1 MSTTRESRRL
11 SGRARG
17 TGGSLIREMF
27 ERARAYEGDLVR
39 LETGEPDFDTPG
51 FVVDA
56 AAEAAHDG
64 ATHYTAT
71 AGIDPLREAIAAKIE
86 RDNGIGV
93 GPEGVVAT
101 AGAVDALATTF
112 LTVVD
117 PGEEVVLPSPDWPNY
132 EPAIREAGGE
142 PVRVPRSPADGFALD
157 VDGVVEAIG
166 AETAAVLLCR
176 PDNPTGRV
184 FDESAVREIARVAA
198 AHDAYVIAD
207 EVYERLLY
215 EGSRRSI
222 VEIADD
228 PSWVVSINSASKSYA
243 MTGWRLGWLA
253 APHDVAEA
261 ATTLKQGL
269 SLHPST
275 LAQHGALAAITG
287 PQAEFEAMVEAYAER
302 RDAVVDRIAGIP
314 GVSCPRP
321 EGAFYAFVDV
331 SGLSG
336 SSTDVAVRLLDEYG
350 VSATPGEA
358 FGPAGEGHLRF
369 SYANSLE
376 RLETGL
382 DRFERLVRDE
392 R

>member
-1 MSTTRESRRL
+1 
-11 SGRARG
+11 
-17 TGGSLIREMF
+17 
-27 ERARAYEGDLVR
+27 
-39 LETGEPDFDTPG
+39 
-51 FVVDA
+51 
-56 AAEAAHDG
+56 
-64 ATHYTAT
+64 
-71 AGIDPLREAIAAKIE
+71 
-86 RDNGIGV
+86 
-93 GPEGVVAT
+93 
-101 AGAVDALATTF
+101 
-112 LTVVD
+112 
-117 PGEEVVLPSPDWPNY
+117 
-132 EPAIREAGGE
+132 
-142 PVRVPRSPADGFALD
+142 
-157 VDGVVEAIG
+157 
-166 AETAAVLLCR
+166 
-176 PDNPTGRV
+176 
-184 FDESAVREIARVAA
+184 
-198 AHDAYVIAD
+198 
-207 EVYERLLY
+207 
-215 EGSRRSI
+215 
-222 VEIADD
+222 
-228 PSWVVSINSASKSYA
+228 VVSINSASKSYA

-261 ATTLKQGL
+261 AATLKQGL

-302 RDAVVDRIAGIP
+302 RDAVIDRIAAIP

-358 FGPAGEGHLRF
+358 FGPAGEGHLRL